1 MRTLRWSLLSKLPN
15 QMTYP
20 VKLFVYICVYLC
32 IFVYICVYLCI
43 FVYIVNEYKPVCDRE
58 FGAGFACALQKF
70 RHIPARWLT
79 RRGVYFGA
87 YNTYTPAA
95 SVMGNRA
102 LEYHP
107 DCRRTRR
114 LPASACTSTPRPSLT
129 ELGAM
134 RVAGSANE
142 RQGGR
147 RRLAWLWKRW
157 LHLARSRAPAAAF
170 LGSMMLIWTEP

>member
-15 QMTYP
+15 QMTYQ
-20 VKLFVYICVYLC
+20 VKLFVTILC
-32 IFVYICVYLCI
+32 IFCVY

-58 FGAGFACALQKF
+58 FGAGFARALQKF

-87 YNTYTPAA
+87 YNTYNPAA

-107 DCRRTRR
+107 DCRRVRR
-114 LPASACTSTPRPSLT
+114 LAASACTSTPRPSLT

-142 RQGGR
+142 RQGG